1 MGTIT
6 TVNGTINRHKYIEIL
21 EDNLW
26 PVIARHFPEQ
36 DFISGRQRSRAIHR
50 ANDVKNYK
58 EENHINCLEWPA
70 QSPDLN
76 VIENVWLK
84 LKIRLQQRV
93 EVLNTADELSAAI
106 KDIWENLSVDYIQ
119 GLYHSIPKRLRK
131 VLKVKGE
138 MTQYWVKVSINLLVA
153 KLDAWMPPSWILPV
167 NYGTALYMF
176 SMLLGCMFSK

>member
-1 MGTIT
+1 MAEKGRGRVQRLCLSTGPEKTFGHDLGMHIT
-6 TVNGTINRHKYIEIL
+6 LRCGDNYDSEWHDKYIEIL

-36 DFISGRQRSRAIHR
+36 DCLFQDDNAPIHR

-84 LKIRLQQRV
+84 LRIRLQQRV

-138 MTQYWVKVSINLLVA
+138 MTKY
-153 KLDAWMPPSWILPV
+153 
-167 NYGTALYMF
+167 
-176 SMLLGCMFSK
+176 